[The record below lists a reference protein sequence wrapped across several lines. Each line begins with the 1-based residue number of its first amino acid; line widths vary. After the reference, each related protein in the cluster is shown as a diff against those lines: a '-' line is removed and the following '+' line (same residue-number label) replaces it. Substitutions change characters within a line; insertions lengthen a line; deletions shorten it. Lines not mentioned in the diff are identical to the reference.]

1 MKTYHLHLKRGP
13 DGNKVYRIDQ
23 RKYADYLE
31 AVVSK
36 EVFVAELGDTTIVVH
51 PYHEPTVFTEGVD
64 DTEVSID
71 EVAGILESKTAN
83 LVDPKDQKVYLDFY
97 AWIREKGLSS
107 KLKEKFDTYSP
118 WNVPEVVEAVKSTQ
132 SQKEALLK
140 LLGD

>member
-23 RKYADYLE
+23 GKYAEYLE

-36 EVFVAELGDTTIVVH
+36 DVFVAELGDTTIVVH

-64 DTEVSID
+64 EKEVSID
-71 EVAGILESKTAN
+71 EITLKIESTKTVAPE
-83 LVDPKDQKVYLDFY
+83 DQKTYLDFY
-97 AWIREKGLSS
+97 AWVREKGISP
-107 KLKEKFDTYSP
+107 KLKEKYNTFSP
-118 WNVPEVVEAVKSTQ
+118 WNVSEVVEAVRSTQ

-140 LLGD
+140 LLGN